1 MVTWIQASALVS
13 RDNSRDSPSSLGAAS
28 GRIGAPPVSNGK
40 TMARDVELVAEARA
54 GSREAAAELFERHW
68 PAAWRVAFAL
78 TGTAAG
84 AEDVAQDSFERAF
97 SALGDFN
104 GRSAFSTWLYR
115 IVVNRALN
123 VRRSDARLVQVG
135 AGLELATEEP
145 PRDSELAEA
154 VARLPGDRRAA
165 VVLRYWLDFTPTE
178 IATMLD
184 LPVGTVHS
192 RLGRALTDLRK
203 ELETT

>member
-1 MVTWIQASALVS
+1 
-13 RDNSRDSPSSLGAAS
+13 
-28 GRIGAPPVSNGK
+28 
-40 TMARDVELVAEARA
+40 MATDAELVAEARA
-54 GSREAAAELFERHW
+54 GSRDAAAELFERHW

-78 TGTAAG
+78 TGAAAG

-97 SALGDFN
+97 SALGKFN

-123 VRRSDARLVQVG
+123 VRRSEAKRGQAN
-135 AGLELATEEP
+135 AGPEQAAAAESGGLF
-145 PRDSELAEA
+145 DLAEA
-154 VARLPGDRRAA
+154 VARLPDDRRVV

-178 IATMLD
+178 IATVLG

-203 ELETT
+203 GLEST